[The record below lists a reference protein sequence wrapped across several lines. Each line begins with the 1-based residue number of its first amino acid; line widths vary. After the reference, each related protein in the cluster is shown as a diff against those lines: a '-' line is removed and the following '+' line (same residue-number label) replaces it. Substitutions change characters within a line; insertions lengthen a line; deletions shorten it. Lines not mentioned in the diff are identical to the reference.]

1 VSQRPALGCL
11 FEVVETL
18 VLTII
23 IFLGIQTFVAQPYK
37 VQQGSME
44 TTLLPDQYVLVDKL
58 TPRWSPYTRGDIV
71 VFDPPETW
79 ASGGDVPFIKRVIG
93 LPGDTIKLR
102 NGQVYVN
109 DVKLSEPYIFKEDG
123 VPQTT
128 DPQGGGPTMWVVPD
142 ASLLVMGDH
151 RQDSADS
158 RSFGP
163 VEVGH
168 VIGRAW
174 LRYWPFDTFGV
185 LPTPAHPELT
195 PGFIPGSSPGLSPRA
210 SPGSSPELSPSS

>member
-1 VSQRPALGCL
+1 MTQRPALGCL

-18 VLTII
+18 VLTVL

-44 TTLLPDQYVLVDKL
+44 TTLLQDQYVLVDKL
-58 TPRWSPYTRGDIV
+58 TPRWAPYARGDIV

-79 ASGGDVPFIKRVIG
+79 SSPGGVPFIKRVIG
-93 LPGDTIKLR
+93 LPGDRVELLDG
-102 NGQVYVN
+102 NVHVN
-109 DVKLSEPYIFKEDG
+109 DIQLDEPYIYLENG
-123 VPQTT
+123 VPQDT
-128 DPQGGGPTMWVVPD
+128 DPAHGGASEWLVPEGQ
-142 ASLLVMGDH
+142 LLVMGDH

-163 VEVGH
+163 IEVGH

-185 LPTPAHPELT
+185 LP
-195 PGFIPGSSPGLSPRA
+195 
-210 SPGSSPELSPSS
+210 SPSYGEPEVQAIPTVSPSP

>member
-1 VSQRPALGCL
+1 MTQRPALGCL
-11 FEVVETL
+11 LEVVETL
-18 VLTII
+18 VLTVL

-44 TTLLPDQYVLVDKL
+44 TTLLQDQYVLVDKL
-58 TPRWSPYTRGDIV
+58 TPRWAPYSRGDII
-71 VFDPPETW
+71 VFEPPETW
-79 ASGGDVPFIKRVIG
+79 STGGGVPFIKRVIG
-93 LPGDTIKLR
+93 LPGDRVELR
-102 NGQVYVN
+102 DGNVYIN
-109 DVKLSEPYIFKEDG
+109 DVELDEPYIYLENGF
-123 VPQTT
+123 PQDT
-128 DPQGGGPTMWVVPD
+128 DPAAGGATEWLVPTGQ
-142 ASLLVMGDH
+142 LLVMGDH

-185 LPTPAHPELT
+185 LPKPAYGQLGSQATPT
-195 PGFIPGSSPGLSPRA
+195 A
-210 SPGSSPELSPSS
+210 SPGQ

>member
-1 VSQRPALGCL
+1 MSQRPALGCL

-18 VLTII
+18 VLTVV

-58 TPRWSPYTRGDIV
+58 TPRWAPYTRGDIV

-79 ASGGDVPFIKRVIG
+79 ASGGGVPFIKRVIG
-93 LPGDTIKLR
+93 LPDDHVVLSEGK
-102 NGQVYVN
+102 VFVN
-109 DVKLSEPYIFKEDG
+109 DVELDEPYIFKEDDG
-123 VPQTT
+123 IQQMT
-128 DPQGGGPTMWVVPD
+128 DPAIGGATEWIVP
-142 ASLLVMGDH
+142 AGEVLVMGDH

-158 RSFGP
+158 RNFGP
-163 VEVGH
+163 IEVTH

-185 LPTPAHPELT
+185 LPTPEHPELT
-195 PGFIPGSSPGLSPRA
+195 PGGT
-210 SPGSSPELSPSS
+210 PELSPSP

>member
-18 VLTII
+18 VLTIV

-58 TPRWSPYTRGDIV
+58 TPRWAPYTRGDIV

-79 ASGGDVPFIKRVIG
+79 SSGGNVPFIKRVIG
-93 LPGDTIKLR
+93 LPGDTVELR
-102 NGQVYVN
+102 NGKVYVN
-109 DVKLSEPYIFKEDG
+109 DIELEEPYIFEEGG

-128 DPQGGGPTMWVVPD
+128 DPQAGGPTDWLVPEGE
-142 ASLLVMGDH
+142 LLVMGDH

-163 VEVGH
+163 IEVGH

-174 LRYWPFDTFGV
+174 LRYWPFDTFGI
-185 LPTPAHPELT
+185 LPTPAHPELSS
-195 PGFIPGSSPGLSPRA
+195 GGIPGPSPGPSPRA
-210 SPGSSPELSPSS
+210 SPELQPSS